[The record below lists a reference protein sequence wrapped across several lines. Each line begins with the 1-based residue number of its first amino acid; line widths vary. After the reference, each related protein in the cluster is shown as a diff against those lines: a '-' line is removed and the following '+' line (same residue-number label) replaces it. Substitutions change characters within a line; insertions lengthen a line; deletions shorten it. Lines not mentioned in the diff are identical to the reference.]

1 MARVF
6 LTIKGLCELVYKESV
21 DARIPKPFFD
31 IEERVKASFPEW
43 EKILLDSQKANELSK
58 L

>member
-6 LTIKGLCELVYKESV
+6 LTIKGLCELFYKESV

-31 IEERVKASFPEW
+31 VEGRVNASFPEW
-43 EKILLDSQKANELSK
+43 EKMLLDSQQTKELSK